1 MNENQKFFFENIG
14 VNLFKVEQKR
24 NIRKVFTDVKY
35 ETRRFTMNA
44 QKRFECYISEIEKMA
59 EKSECLKASEIA
71 EELISSH
78 GIGIRDINAVF
89 TFLTESSLI
98 YYIRERQMMAAYKAI
113 ISSEKFNAEIG
124 ISITGYSDQ
133 SAFGKAFKQR
143 FGMTPKEAFE
153 KKDLSKY
160 IEKLTWDALAKDA
173 VLFEHTEIKVKPVKM
188 RFGISEEQYRI
199 ANYAADLQVLFDLD
213 DYQSEKAFELAGII
227 NIDMKL
233 AFEFISEYC
242 LCFIMDNELSLSES
256 SFLMDVAKVY
266 FNVVQNVYQAWDL
279 VDVIKKYHYKVSD
292 FSPAFLQ
299 MYHENCGVAFGTL
312 VYWAKRHGSDICQA
326 DFIEDEIRK
335 NITEIVLENYTPE
348 QAEDIFCPD
357 FDYSMDKYYDEELQR
372 DMAEYYPI
380 TDEERADWEDRSDE
394 FSMRMSVAL
403 DMNTDDEDDKDT
415 SDGQYF
421 DF

>member
-1 MNENQKFFFENIG
+1 
-14 VNLFKVEQKR
+14 
-24 NIRKVFTDVKY
+24 
-35 ETRRFTMNA
+35 MNA

-59 EKSECLKASEIA
+59 EKSECLKPNDIA

-113 ISSEKFNAEIG
+113 ISSEIFNAEIG

-213 DYQSEKAFELAGII
+213 DYQSEKAFEFAGIM
-227 NIDMKL
+227 NLDMKL

-242 LCFIMDNELSLSES
+242 LCFPFDKELSLSKS
-256 SFLMDVAKVY
+256 SFLMDAAHIY
-266 FNVVQNVYQAWDL
+266 CNVVPNIYTAWNL
-279 VDVIKKYHYKVSD
+279 IDVIKKFGYNVSD
-292 FSPAFLQ
+292 FSYDFLR
-299 MYHENCGVAFGTL
+299 MYVKYSNLPIRRIVDWAEDHNCGICHFD
-312 VYWAKRHGSDICQA
+312 DI
-326 DFIEDEIRK
+326 EEEIQEHIDDIVEE
-335 NITEIVLENYTPE
+335 NISYEEA
-348 QAEDIFCPD
+348 QFIFCPD
-357 FDYSMDKYYDEELQR
+357 FDELSKSDIQQGF
-372 DMAEYYPI
+372 DDDYIDIE
-380 TDEERADWEDRSDE
+380 DEERDDWNNIPDE
-394 FSMRMSVAL
+394 FSRRMSDAL
-403 DMNTDDEDDKDT
+403 ENDSYYDDYDT
-415 SDGQYF
+415 DGQYF

>member
-1 MNENQKFFFENIG
+1 
-14 VNLFKVEQKR
+14 
-24 NIRKVFTDVKY
+24 
-35 ETRRFTMNA
+35 MNA
-44 QKRFECYISEIEKMA
+44 QERFECYTSEIEKMA
-59 EKSECLKASEIA
+59 EKSECLKPNDIA

-113 ISSEKFNAEIG
+113 ISSEKFNAEVG

-143 FGMTPKEAFE
+143 FGITPKEAFE

-213 DYQSEKAFELAGII
+213 DYQSEKAFEFAGIM
-227 NIDMKL
+227 NLDMKL

-242 LCFIMDNELSLSES
+242 LCFPFDKELSLSKS
-256 SFLMDVAKVY
+256 SFLMDAAHIY
-266 FNVVQNVYQAWDL
+266 CNVVPNIYTAWNL
-279 VDVIKKYHYKVSD
+279 IDVIKKFGYNVSD
-292 FSPAFLQ
+292 FSYDFLR
-299 MYHENCGVAFGTL
+299 MYVKYSNLPIRRIVDWAEDHNCGICHFDDIEEEIQEHIDDIVEGVLRVMKGAPEKLTGPDGL
-312 VYWAKRHGSDICQA
+312 PLPPYAVY
-326 DFIEDEIRK
+326 
-335 NITEIVLENYTPE
+335 NIGGGTPE
-348 QAEDIFCPD
+348 NLL
-357 FDYSMDKYYDEELQR
+357 DYISTLQEELVNAGVLPSDYDFEGHRELVGMQPGDVPVTYADSEALER
-372 DMAEYYPI
+372 DYGFTPKIGIQEGLRSFAEWYKEYY
-380 TDEERADWEDRSDE
+380 
-394 FSMRMSVAL
+394 
-403 DMNTDDEDDKDT
+403 
-415 SDGQYF
+415 SDGN
-421 DF
+421 

>member
-1 MNENQKFFFENIG
+1 
-14 VNLFKVEQKR
+14 
-24 NIRKVFTDVKY
+24 
-35 ETRRFTMNA
+35 MNA
-44 QKRFECYISEIEKMA
+44 QKQFECYISEIEELA
-59 EKSECLKASEIA
+59 EKSECYKPHDIA
-71 EELISSH
+71 ETIIKRH
-78 GIGIRDINAVF
+78 GIGPRDLKAVF
-89 TFLTESSLI
+89 DFLTGSTLNA
-98 YYIRERQMMAAYKAI
+98 YIRERQMMAAYKAI
-113 ISSEKFNAEIG
+113 ISSEKFDVEIG

-133 SAFGKAFKQR
+133 SAFGKAFKDR
-143 FGMTPKEAFE
+143 FGVTPQEAFE
-153 KKDLSKY
+153 NKDLSKY

-173 VLFEHTEIKVKPVKM
+173 VLFKHAEIEVKPVKM
-188 RFGISEEQYRI
+188 RFGITEEQYRI

-227 NIDMKL
+227 HVDMKL

-242 LCFIMDNELSLSES
+242 LCFIMDNELSLSKS

-266 FNVVQNVYQAWDL
+266 FNVVRNVYRAWDL
-279 VDVIKKYHYKVSD
+279 VDVIEKYHYKVSD

-299 MYHENCGVAFGTL
+299 MYHENYGLPLGTV

-326 DFIEDEIRK
+326 DYIEDEIRE

-357 FDYSMDKYYDEELQR
+357 FDYSMDEYNDKELQR

-380 TDEERADWEDRSDE
+380 TDEEREDWDDRSDE
-394 FSMRMSVAL
+394 FSRRMSVAL
-403 DMNTDDEDDKDT
+403 DMNTDDEDDEDT